1 MNIHRVIDFGGRAI
15 LADSGDSRFWVC
27 AHNSHAFR
35 PFADTSLVE
44 AQDLAGS
51 KDWPR
56 GLRRGRKKE
65 CGNFSKI
72 QGAKKKKIS
81 SQASA

>member
-1 MNIHRVIDFGGRAI
+1 MSCL
-15 LADSGDSRFWVC
+15 LATFRRHDTADIINQA

-65 CGNFSKI
+65 FGNFSKI